1 MVDQVNS
8 SNGAKLRLQSVQTGG
23 TTVGQNAAT
32 NAGAVKA
39 IDTARLSD
47 SASVEMIKTLAS
59 NGPPF
64 DADNVV
70 RIKQAISEGRYPLDP
85 QRITD
90 SIFQDYSALM
100 R

>member
-1 MVDQVNS
+1 MVDSVNS

-23 TTVGQNAAT
+23 TKIGSNAAANT
-32 NAGAVKA
+32 GAIRAV
-39 IDTARLSD
+39 DTARLSD
-47 SASVEMIKTLAS
+47 SASVDMVKTLAA

-64 DADNVV
+64 DAENVI

>member
-32 NAGAVKA
+32 NTGAVKA
-39 IDTARLSD
+39 IHTARLSD
-47 SASVEMIKTLAS
+47 AASVEMIKTLAS

>member
-1 MVDQVNS
+1 MVDQINS

-23 TTVGQNAAT
+23 STVGKNAAAGT
-32 NAGAVKA
+32 GAVKA
-39 IDTARLSD
+39 VDTSRFSD
-47 SASVEMIKTLAS
+47 TASVEMIKTLAS

-64 DADNVV
+64 DAENVS